1 MIRPGTSLNK
11 TTGASKLGVVNKAA
25 AAQPK
30 AKLPE
35 FSEFLQK
42 ADWVGALAVLDLQKS
57 NGRPETTLWIAYCNF
72 HHGEYRKAMN
82 IYDELLRKPKADKAL
97 HLYKAL
103 CLYGLC
109 HYEEAQKEAL
119 KAPESSLQTRLLYL
133 LAQRLGDDTA
143 LMALHHKLGDDMP
156 SQLCKAAVHY
166 FLGHYDDCIDIY
178 KKLLLE
184 NKKNLAIN
192 IYLAICY
199 YRQEYYEIALDI
211 VQQYLAVHPDSVFA
225 TNLKSCCLYETAD
238 GKEAHDELKK
248 LEKRFEGGVLGEH
261 NDLVNHNTSVFK
273 LGENALKVFPPL
285 IELYPEA
292 KMNLVIHYLRSGEVE
307 NAFRLCHDMEPISQK
322 QYVLKAVVLTLY
334 GQLKKSPE
342 ITKQAQEYY
351 KLIGTSATECDTVIG
366 RQCVASCMFLQK
378 QFEDVLLYLNTIKD
392 FMAADDDF
400 NYNFGVASA
409 ALGKFKEAELYLT
422 KVQSEKYLSEYLY
435 IAWLAKAYIVNG
447 KVDLAWS
454 LYLEM
459 DTSNETLTL
468 LKLIGNEC
476 YQYGHYYYSLKAF
489 DILERLD
496 NEEHTAAKLGAATG
510 VFKDYLTSK
519 ESHEH
524 LEETIQI
531 LKSSAKHPSID
542 NVLRVIENFMSES
555 QIE

>member
-11 TTGASKLGVVNKAA
+11 TNASARLANMPNSSAS
-25 AAQPK
+25 QPK
-30 AKLPE
+30 VKLPE

-42 ADWVGALAVLDLQKS
+42 ADWVGALAVLELQKS

-82 IYDELLRKPKADKAL
+82 IYDELLKKPKSDKVL

-103 CLYGLC
+103 CLFGLC
-109 HYEEAQKEAL
+109 HYEESQKEAL
-119 KAPESSLQTRLLYL
+119 KAPESSLQIRLLYL
-133 LAQRLGDDTA
+133 LAQKLNDDTT
-143 LMALHHKLGDDMP
+143 LMALHHKLSDDQS

-166 FLGHYDDCIDIY
+166 FLGHFDDCIEIY

-184 NKKNLAIN
+184 NKKNIAIN

-211 VQQYLAVHPDSVFA
+211 VQQYLAVYPDSIFA
-225 TNLKSCCLYETAD
+225 TNLKSCCLYETLD
-238 GKEAHDELKK
+238 GKDAHEEIKK
-248 LEKRFEGGVLGEH
+248 LEKRYEGGSLTEN
-261 NDLVNHNTSVFK
+261 NDLVCHNTSVFK

-292 KMNLVIHYLRSGEVE
+292 KMNLIIHYIRNNEIE
-307 NAFRLCHDMEPISQK
+307 NAFRLCHDMDPISPR

-334 GQLKKSPE
+334 GQLKKNPE
-342 ITKQAQEYY
+342 IIKQAQEYY
-351 KLIGTSATECDTVIG
+351 KLIGTSASECDTVIG
-366 RQCVASCMFLQK
+366 RQCTASCMFLQK
-378 QFEDVLLYLNTIKD
+378 QFEDVILYLNTIKE

-400 NYNFGVASA
+400 NYNFGVANA
-409 ALGKFKEAELYLT
+409 VLGKFKEAENYLT
-422 KVQSEKYLSEYLY
+422 KVQNERYQSEYLF
-435 IAWLAKAYIVNG
+435 IAWLAKTYIING
-447 KVDLAWS
+447 KVDLAWN

-459 DTSNETLTL
+459 DTSNETLIL

-476 YQYGHYYYSLKAF
+476 YLYGHFYYSLKAF

-496 NEEHTAAKLGAATG
+496 NEEHSAAKVGAAVG
-510 VFKDYLTSK
+510 IFKDFLTSK

-524 LEETIQI
+524 LEEAVQI
-531 LKSSAKHPSID
+531 LKSSNKNAAID
-542 NVLRVIENFMSES
+542 NVLRIIDNFVSET
-555 QIE
+555 QNE

>member
-11 TTGASKLGVVNKAA
+11 TTGAAKLPNAGRAA
-25 AAQPK
+25 GNQPQ

-35 FSEFLQK
+35 FTEFLAK

-57 NGRPETTLWIAYCNF
+57 SGRPETTLWVAYCHF
-72 HHGEYRKAMN
+72 HHGDYRKAMN
-82 IYDELLRKPKADKAL
+82 VYDDLLRKPKADKAL

-109 HYEEAQKEAL
+109 HYEEAQKEAV
-119 KAPESSLQTRLLYL
+119 KAPESPLQVRLLYL

-143 LMALHHKLGDDMP
+143 LMSLHHKLGDDQA
-156 SQLCKAAVHY
+156 SQMCKAAVHY

-178 KKLLLE
+178 KKLVLE

-211 VQQYLAVHPDSVFA
+211 VNQYLAAFPDSVFA
-225 TNLKSCCLYETAD
+225 TNLKACCLYETAD
-238 GKEAHDELKK
+238 GKEAYEELKK
-248 LEKRFEGGVLGEH
+248 LEKRYEGGSLADN
-261 NDLVNHNTSVFK
+261 NDLVSHNTSVFRM
-273 LGENALKVFPPL
+273 GENALKVFPPL
-285 IELYPEA
+285 TDLYPEA
-292 KMNLVIHYLRSGEVE
+292 KMNLIIHHLRNGETE
-307 NAFRLCHDMEPISQK
+307 HAFRLCHDMEPVSPR

-334 GQLKKSPE
+334 GQMKKSPE
-342 ITKQAQEYY
+342 VIKQAQEYY

-366 RQCVASCMFLQK
+366 RQCIASCMFLQR

-392 FMAADDDF
+392 FMATDDDF
-400 NYNFGVASA
+400 NYNFGVANA
-409 ALGKFKEAELYLT
+409 ALGKFKEAEMYLT
-422 KVQSEKYLSEYLY
+422 KVQSERLLGEYLY
-435 IAWLAKAYIVNG
+435 IAWLAKTYIVNG
-447 KVDLAWS
+447 KVDLAWN

-476 YQYGHYYYSLKAF
+476 YRFGHFYFALKAF

-496 NEEHTAAKLGAATG
+496 NEEHTPAKLGAVTG

-519 ESHEH
+519 ETQEH
-524 LEETIQI
+524 LEESVQI
-531 LKSSAKHPSID
+531 LKASAKHPAVE
-542 NVLRVIENFMSES
+542 NVLRVIENFLNEGVA
-555 QIE
+555 E